1 MMSYKNS
8 DIREFFEFPRFNQHF
23 FRCHEFFTFFDIII
37 QHCSLVV
44 MYFAWLL
51 FYHW

>member
-8 DIREFFEFPRFNQHF
+8 DIREFFEFPRFTVSRILYF
-23 FRCHEFFTFFDIII
+23 FNIII